1 MLRSDWL
8 SYHYVICSEKSR
20 LFGGKNIYIFDQLVK
35 FY

>member
-8 SYHYVICSEKSR
+8 SYYYVICSEKSR
-20 LFGGKNIYIFDQLVK
+20 LFGGKNILVK